1 MIFVKKKAP
10 IFCWRFLFCF
20 HIAAKGAII
29 EIKAANCKRKKVIAM
44 DKNKNKTMLT
54 LALCL
59 GVLGILIYAG
69 EVAYAFLRDRNK
81 DMDYTFDDF
90 EDDDIGPEEA
100 EAIYKNEE

>member
-1 MIFVKKKAP
+1 M
-10 IFCWRFLFCF
+10 
-20 HIAAKGAII
+20 
-29 EIKAANCKRKKVIAM
+29 
-44 DKNKNKTMLT
+44 
-54 LALCL
+54 
-59 GVLGILIYAG
+59 IYAG

>member
-1 MIFVKKKAP
+1 MRKKGP
-10 IFCWRFLFCF
+10 ISCWRFLFCF
-20 HIAAKGAII
+20 HMSEKEAII
-29 EIKAANCKRKKVIAM
+29 EVRTALISKRKKVTAM
-44 DKNKNKTMLT
+44 DKKKTMLT

-59 GVLGILIYAG
+59 GILGILIYAG

>member
-1 MIFVKKKAP
+1 
-10 IFCWRFLFCF
+10 
-20 HIAAKGAII
+20 
-29 EIKAANCKRKKVIAM
+29 
-44 DKNKNKTMLT
+44 MLT

-59 GVLGILIYAG
+59 GILGILIYAG